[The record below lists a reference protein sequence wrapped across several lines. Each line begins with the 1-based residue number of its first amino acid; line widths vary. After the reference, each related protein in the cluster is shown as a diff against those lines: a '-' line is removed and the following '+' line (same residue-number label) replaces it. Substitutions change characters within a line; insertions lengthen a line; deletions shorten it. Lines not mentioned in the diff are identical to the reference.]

1 MHEKLV
7 SVVIP
12 THNRGDLI
20 TETIESVLAQ
30 SYGNIEIIVV
40 DNGSTDDT
48 EEVIKKINAPNLQ
61 YIKQENSGGPAGP
74 RNHGVR
80 RSSGEYIAFLDSDDI
95 WLGDKIKRQVEIF
108 EKMPEVGLVFCQC
121 RFFGKE
127 YHGKTIYPVKAS
139 SGNVFDDII
148 NGNFVPTVS
157 VVCRRAALTETGAF
171 DESIK
176 LRAFEDY
183 ELWMRIAYKH
193 RFYFINEPL
202 CLLRMHSQSM
212 LGSDN
217 LKSHLGAF
225 RALCSAVNKI
235 NFSEKQL
242 KRSAGHHY
250 LTTAMAW
257 LEVRNFNN
265 FELCLRKS
273 LTFESDYLALLI
285 SGLNKLIGNE
295 LLFNLYSKYRDLK
308 KTHCR

>member
-1 MHEKLV
+1 MQEKLV

-20 TETIESVLAQ
+20 TETIESVLTQ

-48 EEVIKKINAPNLQ
+48 EEVIKKINAANLQ

-74 RNHGVR
+74 RNTGVR
-80 RSSGEYIAFLDSDDI
+80 MSRGEYVAFLDSDDI

-121 RFFGKE
+121 RFFGKQYRE
-127 YHGKTIYPVKAS
+127 KTIYPAKGY
-139 SGNVFDDII
+139 SGYVFDEII
-148 NGNFVPTVS
+148 KGNFVPTVS
-157 VVCRRAALTETGAF
+157 VICRRTALMETGAF

-183 ELWMRIAYKH
+183 ELWMRLAYKYH
-193 RFYFINEPL
+193 FYFINEPL
-202 CLLRMHSQSM
+202 CLFRMHAQNI
-212 LGSDN
+212 LGTDN

-235 NFSEKQL
+235 DFSEDQL
-242 KRSAGHHY
+242 KRAAGHHY

-257 LEVRNFNN
+257 LEVHNFKN
-265 FELCLRKS
+265 FEQCLGRS
-273 LTFESDYLALLI
+273 LSFECDPLALLI

-295 LLFNLYSKYRDLK
+295 SLFNLYSKYRDLK
-308 KTHCR
+308 KTHSR